1 MTLKLKEI
9 LNRISQENKE
19 GLTELDNWKITDYD
33 FMIDM
38 GFKPDGEYHF
48 SLKRPHMKVSHKR
61 GVGFTIEDFSKTNK
75 RSQSEPHVYGLP
87 HEEEK
92 PAHSHVFPNFGDLS
106 EFFTK
111 YEQAWEHEPYKS

>member
-1 MTLKLKEI
+1 MRLKLKEI
-9 LNRISQENKE
+9 LNTISEENKE

-33 FMIDM
+33 FMTDM

-48 SLKRPHMKVSHKR
+48 SLKNPHIKVSHKK
-61 GVGFTIEDFSKTNK
+61 GVGFVMEDFSKTNRHQMEGPTVYDHPQK
-75 RSQSEPHVYGLP
+75 EEKEPHT
-87 HEEEK
+87 
-92 PAHSHVFPNFGDLS
+92 HVFQKFGDLS